1 MTVLLQLLI
10 SFSTIG
16 LFAFGGGYA
25 VLSFLQ
31 HEVARQGWMSTERFA
46 DLIAISQSTPGP
58 IAINLATFVG
68 YETGG
73 VPGALLATAAVALPG
88 MILIMLFALFF
99 FHFYERPLAQAAFQG
114 LRPAVLGLIAA
125 AAWHI
130 GQVAIVNWAAIG
142 IVLICC
148 LLIWKWKIHPAYL
161 VIGSAIAGMLF
172 FP

>member
-1 MTVLLQLLI
+1 MNIFLQLI
-10 SFSTIG
+10 VSFSTIG

-31 HEVARQGWMSTERFA
+31 HEVARRGWMTTERFA

-73 VPGALLATAAVALPG
+73 VPGAFFATIAVALPG
-88 MILIMLFALFF
+88 MILIILFALCF
-99 FHFYERPLAQAAFQG
+99 FHFYERPMAQAVFKG

-125 AAWHI
+125 AAWQI
-130 GQVAIVNWAAIG
+130 GCVALVNWVAVG
-142 IVLICC
+142 IAVASC
-148 LLIWKWKIHPAYL
+148 LLIAKWKVHPVFL
-161 VIGSAIAGMLF
+161 VVGSAIAGMLF
-172 FP
+172 F